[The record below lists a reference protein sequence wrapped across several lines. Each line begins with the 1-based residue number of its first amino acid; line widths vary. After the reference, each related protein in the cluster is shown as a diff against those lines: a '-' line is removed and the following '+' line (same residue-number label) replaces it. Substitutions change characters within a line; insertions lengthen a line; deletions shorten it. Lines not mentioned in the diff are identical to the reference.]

1 MENLKSFDELTFLDN
16 FMFQCVL
23 RNPRLCKHLI
33 EKILQISVKELHYQ
47 EFEKTINLG
56 LASKGI
62 RLDVYVK
69 DDQGRV
75 YDIEMQCTQFP
86 QKGLAKRSRFY
97 QSMIDM
103 ELLEKGEKYE
113 NLNASYIIFICT
125 FDPFGRNLPMY
136 TFTHCCEEENTIK
149 LKDGETRLF
158 LNSKGSENARDPEI
172 ASFLRYV
179 DGKAAE
185 GEFVRSLDQE
195 VQFVKSLEKVRR
207 EYMILSDEIR
217 RRQEEAAAEAAK
229 EAMAKGMAQGMA
241 KGIAKGQAVFV
252 KRMLAR
258 GKSIQEIAE
267 ALGLSV
273 DEIRI
278 LAKMEES

>member
-23 RNPRLCKHLI
+23 RNQRLCKHLI
-33 EKILQISVKELHYQ
+33 EKILGISVKELHYQ

-75 YDIEMQCTQFP
+75 YDIEMQCSQVP
-86 QKGLAKRSRFY
+86 YNGLAKRTRFY

-103 ELLEKGEKYE
+103 EQLEKGEKYE

-149 LKDGETRLF
+149 LNDGETRLF
-158 LNSKGSENARDPEI
+158 LNSKGSENAQDPEI
-172 ASFLRYV
+172 AAFLRYV

-217 RRQEEAAAEAAK
+217 RRQEEAAAEA
-229 EAMAKGMAQGMA
+229 MA
-241 KGIAKGQAVFV
+241 KGIQQERESNILG
-252 KRMLAR
+252 MLQEKIPMETISRITKASIAQIR
-258 GKSIQEIAE
+258 EIGK
-267 ALGLSV
+267 LHGVL
-273 DEIRI
+273 
-278 LAKMEES
+278 